1 MSALVLGLP
10 SKGRLQEQV
19 IQYLANTGLKLKQA
33 SGARGYRAALDGMP
47 GIDVKLLSAGD
58 IATALGEGDI
68 HLGVTGE
75 DLLRDTV
82 TKFDSKIALL
92 QPLGFGF
99 ADVVVAVPK
108 AWIDVSNMADLDDVC
123 TAFHVRHHKRLRVA
137 TKYLALTRGYFA
149 AKGITD
155 YRIVESLGATEGA
168 PASGTAEAIVDIT
181 TTGAT
186 LAANE
191 LKILDDGVILKSQAQ
206 LAASLKAKWSAAAL
220 AAADKLTARI
230 AARELARASHVLR
243 VRIGGSAK
251 SVLAQLEKSCGCS
264 LISRPTE
271 TGSDGSHAILCPR
284 EKLMEATAILRKNR
298 VGDAVTVEDT
308 EYVFAD
314 GNPIGDKLRAAL
326 KK

>member
-1 MSALVLGLP
+1 MSALILGLP

-19 IQYLANTGLKLKQA
+19 IKYLADTGLNLKQA
-33 SGARGYRAALDGMP
+33 SGARGYRAAIDGMP
-47 GIDVKLLSAGD
+47 GIEVKLLSAAD

-75 DLLRDTV
+75 DLLRDTI
-82 TKFDSKIALL
+82 TRFDTKIALL

-108 AWIDVSNMADLDDVC
+108 AWIDVSTMADLDDVC
-123 TAFHVRHHKRLRVA
+123 TAFHLHHHKRLRVA
-137 TKYLALTRGYFA
+137 TKYLTLTRSFFA
-149 AKGITD
+149 EHGITD

-191 LKILDDGVILKSQAQ
+191 LKVLDDGVILESQAQ
-206 LAASLKAKWSAAAL
+206 LAASLKAEWTDAALSAAGA
-220 AAADKLTARI
+220 LTARI
-230 AARELARASHVLR
+230 AARELARASHILR
-243 VRIGGSAK
+243 VRIGRSAK
-251 SVLAQLEKSCGCS
+251 AVLAALEKNCGCS

-271 TGSDGSHAILCPR
+271 GNRDGSYAILCPR
-284 EKLMEATAILRKNR
+284 ERLMEATAILRKHR

-308 EYVFAD
+308 EYVFAN
-314 GNPIGDKLRAAL
+314 GNPLIKKLNAAL
-326 KK
+326 RR